1 MWCYR
6 LVRLIQFLTLIA
18 TTLYDRN
25 NSMAKEKEKR
35 IAFDYYTNQGL
46 TAKAIS
52 EIVNVSE
59 KTIGDWVEK
68 GKWKGVR
75 DSNMNSSQNRA
86 SKIKELI
93 SELTEQQLEISEEIK
108 SAKAIGDK
116 EQVIA
121 LRQQSA
127 SISQEVA
134 IQTKALERMDSEN
147 RISLGIYLEV
157 MTDLFKNLEHF
168 DKDLYLKTL
177 DFQESHLSTISIKLG

>member
-1 MWCYR
+1 
-6 LVRLIQFLTLIA
+6 
-18 TTLYDRN
+18 
-25 NSMAKEKEKR
+25 MAKEKEKR
-35 IAFDYYTNQGL
+35 IAFDYYTNQGF

-68 GKWKGVR
+68 GNWKSVR
-75 DSNMNSSQNRA
+75 DANMNSSQNRA

-93 SELTEQQLEISEEIK
+93 SELTEQQLEINIEVK
-108 SAKAIGDK
+108 SAKAEGDK
-116 EQVIA
+116 ERVIA

-134 IQTKALERMDSEN
+134 IQTKALERMDN
-147 RISLGIYLEV
+147 DNKISLGVYLEV
-157 MTDLFKNLEHF
+157 MTDVFKNLEHY
-168 DKDLYLKTL
+168 DKNIYLKTL

>member
-1 MWCYR
+1 
-6 LVRLIQFLTLIA
+6 
-18 TTLYDRN
+18 
-25 NSMAKEKEKR
+25 MAKEKEKR
-35 IAFDYYTNQGL
+35 IAFDYYTNQGF

-52 EIVNVSE
+52 DIVNVSE

-68 GKWKGVR
+68 GNWKSVR
-75 DSNMNSSQNRA
+75 DANMNSSQNRA

-93 SELTEQQLEISEEIK
+93 SELTDQQLEINIEVK
-108 SAKAIGDK
+108 SAKAVGDK
-116 EQVIA
+116 ERVIT

-157 MTDLFKNLEHF
+157 MNDIFKNLEHF
-168 DKDLYLKTL
+168 DKDVYLKTL

>member
-1 MWCYR
+1 
-6 LVRLIQFLTLIA
+6 
-18 TTLYDRN
+18 
-25 NSMAKEKEKR
+25 MAKEKEKR
-35 IAFDYYTNQGL
+35 IAFDYYTNQGF

-68 GKWKGVR
+68 GNWKSVR
-75 DSNMNSSQNRA
+75 DANMNSSQNRA

-93 SELTEQQLEISEEIK
+93 SELTEQQLEINIEVK
-108 SAKAIGDK
+108 LAKAEGDK
-116 EQVIA
+116 ERVIA

-134 IQTKALERMDSEN
+134 IQTKALERMDSDN
-147 RISLGIYLEV
+147 KISLGVYLEV
-157 MTDLFKNLEHF
+157 MTDVFKNLEHY
-168 DKDLYLKTL
+168 DKNIYLKTL

>member
-1 MWCYR
+1 
-6 LVRLIQFLTLIA
+6 
-18 TTLYDRN
+18 
-25 NSMAKEKEKR
+25 MAKEKEKR
-35 IAFDYYTNQGL
+35 IAFDYYTNQGF

-68 GKWKGVR
+68 GNWKSVR
-75 DSNMNSSQNRA
+75 DANMNSSQNRA

-93 SELTEQQLEISEEIK
+93 SELTEQQLEINIEVK
-108 SAKAIGDK
+108 AAKAEGDK
-116 EQVIA
+116 DRVIA

-134 IQTKALERMDSEN
+134 IQTKALERMDSDN
-147 RISLGIYLEV
+147 KISLGVYLEV
-157 MTDLFKNLEHF
+157 MTDVFKNLEHY
-168 DKDLYLKTL
+168 DKNIYLKTL

>member
-1 MWCYR
+1 
-6 LVRLIQFLTLIA
+6 
-18 TTLYDRN
+18 
-25 NSMAKEKEKR
+25 MAKEKEKR

-75 DSNMNSSQNRA
+75 DSTMNSSQNRA
-86 SKIKELI
+86 AKIKELI
-93 SELTEQQLEISEEIK
+93 SELTEQQLEINIEVK
-108 SAKAIGDK
+108 DAKALGEK
-116 EQVIA
+116 ERVVA

-134 IQTKALERMDSEN
+134 IQTKALERMDTEN
-147 RISLGIYLEV
+147 RISLGLYLEV
-157 MTDLFKNLEHF
+157 MADVFKNLEHY
-168 DKDLYLKTL
+168 DKDVYLRTL
-177 DFQESHLSTISIKLG
+177 DFQENHLSTISIKLG

>member
-1 MWCYR
+1 
-6 LVRLIQFLTLIA
+6 
-18 TTLYDRN
+18 
-25 NSMAKEKEKR
+25 MAKEKEKR
-35 IAFDYYTNQGL
+35 IAFDYYTNQGF

-68 GKWKGVR
+68 GNWKSVR
-75 DSNMNSSQNRA
+75 DANMNSSQNRA

-93 SELTEQQLEISEEIK
+93 SELTEQQLEINIEVK
-108 SAKAIGDK
+108 LAKAEGNK
-116 EQVIA
+116 RLVIA

-134 IQTKALERMDSEN
+134 IQTKALERMDSDN
-147 RISLGIYLEV
+147 KISLGVYLEV
-157 MTDLFKNLEHF
+157 MTDVFKNLEHY
-168 DKDLYLKTL
+168 DKNIYLKTL

>member
-1 MWCYR
+1 
-6 LVRLIQFLTLIA
+6 
-18 TTLYDRN
+18 
-25 NSMAKEKEKR
+25 MAKEKEKR
-35 IAFDYYTNQGL
+35 IAFDYYTNQGF

-68 GKWKGVR
+68 GNWKSVR
-75 DSNMNSSQNRA
+75 DANMNSSQNRA

-93 SELTEQQLEISEEIK
+93 SELTEQQLEINIEVK
-108 SAKAIGDK
+108 SAKAEGDK
-116 EQVIA
+116 ERVIA

-134 IQTKALERMDSEN
+134 IQTKALERMDSDN
-147 RISLGIYLEV
+147 KISLGVYLEV
-157 MTDLFKNLEHF
+157 MTDVFKNLEHY
-168 DKDLYLKTL
+168 DKNIYLKTL

>member
-1 MWCYR
+1 
-6 LVRLIQFLTLIA
+6 
-18 TTLYDRN
+18 
-25 NSMAKEKEKR
+25 MAKEKEKR
-35 IAFDYYTNQGL
+35 IAFDYYTNQGF

-68 GKWKGVR
+68 GNWKSVR
-75 DSNMNSSQNRA
+75 DANMNSSQNRA

-93 SELTEQQLEISEEIK
+93 SELTEQQLEINIEVK
-108 SAKAIGDK
+108 LAKAEGDK
-116 EQVIA
+116 RLVIA

-134 IQTKALERMDSEN
+134 IQTKALERMDSDN
-147 RISLGIYLEV
+147 KISLGVYLEV
-157 MTDLFKNLEHF
+157 MTDVFKNLEHY
-168 DKDLYLKTL
+168 DKNIYLKTL

>member
-1 MWCYR
+1 
-6 LVRLIQFLTLIA
+6 
-18 TTLYDRN
+18 
-25 NSMAKEKEKR
+25 MAKEKEKR
-35 IAFDYYTNQGL
+35 IAFDYYTNQGF

-68 GKWKGVR
+68 GNWKSVR
-75 DSNMNSSQNRA
+75 DANMNSSQNRA

-93 SELTEQQLEISEEIK
+93 SELTEQQLEINIEVK
-108 SAKAIGDK
+108 AAKADGDK
-116 EQVIA
+116 ERVIA

-134 IQTKALERMDSEN
+134 IQTKALERMDSDN
-147 RISLGIYLEV
+147 KISLGVYLEV
-157 MTDLFKNLEHF
+157 MTDVFKNLEHY
-168 DKDLYLKTL
+168 DKTIYLKTL